1 MKVLQKFWVVN
12 QLKLETRQDTP
23 RTIHGLLEQNAQ
35 QWPDLILLKFDSGE
49 RYTSLQ
55 LLNEVRLLSANLH
68 ALGIRQNDYVL
79 SWLPNGPFSVLLYL
93 ALNYLGAIAVPFNT
107 AYRGNLLAHVLKNS
121 AATTLI
127 ADGRL
132 IDRLKDI
139 DLAQL
144 KTLIID
150 GDERLDQ
157 QSLRQ
162 YGTDVLRTNTSPP
175 LPPLDIKPHD
185 TAAVIYTSGT
195 TGPSKGV
202 LCSYQHLFTSA
213 MEFRHVGPGDTNLVA
228 LPMYHVGG
236 ILGLWFAL
244 IHGGCAAFVE
254 RFSTSKFWPTVK
266 ALEVTSVG
274 LLGAMVQYLMD
285 QAPSKEDK
293 KHPVKRAVIAPF
305 GDDALA
311 FGERFGIEVH
321 TEFNMTE
328 LSVPLW
334 GGPNPSARGTCGT
347 PRKGVKLKLVDTQGN
362 EVIPGETG
370 ELLVQVDD
378 PWSISHG
385 YLNNPQASARALR
398 DGWFHTGDLFTRDT
412 SDNYYF
418 VDRAK
423 DAIRRRGENISSFEV
438 EEELLAHPEI
448 TEAAVVA
455 VTGDGG
461 EDEILA
467 ILVSRDKRPV
477 DIPALTEFLGKRL
490 AHFMV
495 PRYFRFIQ
503 ELPRTPTQ
511 KVEKHVLR
519 TLGLTTDTV
528 DREAL
533 GIRLKADK
541 LEKR

>member
-1 MKVLQKFWVVN
+1 MPVKFWVTKPR
-12 QLKLETRQDTP
+12 KLEVLHDNP
-23 RTIHGLLEQNAQ
+23 RTIHALLERNAT
-35 QWPDLILLKFDSGE
+35 QWPDLIVLKFDSGE
-49 RYTSLQ
+49 SFSTCSLLNDVQ
-55 LLNEVRLLSANLH
+55 LLAGNLYS
-68 ALGIRQNDYVL
+68 LGVRQNEYVL

-93 ALNYLGAIAVPFNT
+93 ALNYLGAIAIPFNT
-107 AYRGNLLAHVLKNS
+107 AYRGNLLSHVLKNS
-121 AATTLI
+121 AATKLV

-132 IDRLKDI
+132 IERLQGVDTG
-139 DLAQL
+139 QL
-144 KTLIID
+144 NTLIIA
-150 GDERLDQ
+150 GDERLDDTALEQ
-157 QSLRQ
+157 YSTAILRDP
-162 YGTDVLRTNTSPP
+162 TPIA
-175 LPPLDIKPHD
+175 LPEPIINAHD

-202 LCSYQHLFTSA
+202 LCSYQHLYTSTT
-213 MEFRHVGPGDTNLVA
+213 EFRHVGPGDTNLVA
-228 LPMYHVGG
+228 LPMYHIGG

-244 IHGGCAAFVE
+244 VHGGCAAFVE

-274 LLGAMVQYLMD
+274 LLGAMVQYLMA
-285 QAPSKEDK
+285 QPASPQDK
-293 KHPVKRAVIAPF
+293 NHPVKRAVIAPF

-311 FGERFGIEVH
+311 FGKRFGIEVH

-334 GGPNPSARGTCGT
+334 GGPNPTARGTCGR
-347 PRKGVKLKLVDTQGN
+347 PRKGVELKLVDTQGN
-362 EVIPGETG
+362 QVATGEIG
-370 ELLVQVDD
+370 ELLVRTDD

-385 YLNNPQASARALR
+385 YLNNPQASAQALR

-412 SDNYYF
+412 EDNYYF

-438 EEELLAHPEI
+438 EEELLTHPQI
-448 TEAAVVA
+448 TGAAVVA
-455 VTGDGG
+455 VAGDGG

-467 ILVSRDKRPV
+467 ILVTQQNQPV
-477 DIPALTEFLGKRL
+477 DISALTEFLSKRL

-495 PRYFRFIQ
+495 PRYFRFIE

-519 TLGLTTDTV
+519 TTGLTKDSV

-533 GIRLKADK
+533 GIILKADK
-541 LEKR
+541 LGKR

>member
-1 MKVLQKFWVVN
+1 MLQDN
-12 QLKLETRQDTP
+12 P
-23 RTIHGLLEQNAQ
+23 CTIHALLERNAR

-49 RYTSLQ
+49 SFTSSS
-55 LLNEVRLLSANLH
+55 LLNEVQLLAGNLYY
-68 ALGIRQNDYVL
+68 LGIRQNEYVL

-107 AYRGNLLAHVLKNS
+107 AYRGNLLSQVLKNS
-121 AATTLI
+121 GATKLVT
-127 ADGRL
+127 DGRL
-132 IDRLKDI
+132 IERLQGI
-139 DLAQL
+139 DTGQL
-144 KTLIID
+144 NTLIIT
-150 GDERLDQ
+150 GDERLDNTPLEQ
-157 QSLRQ
+157 YCADILRE
-162 YGTDVLRTNTSPP
+162 TNSTM
-175 LPPLDIKPHD
+175 LPEPIINPHD

-202 LCSYQHLFTSA
+202 LCSYQHLYTSTI
-213 MEFRHVGPGDTNLVA
+213 EFRHVGPGDTNLVA
-228 LPMYHVGG
+228 LPMYHIGG

-244 IHGGCAAFVE
+244 VHGGCAAFVE

-274 LLGAMVQYLMD
+274 LLGAMVQYLMA
-285 QAPSKEDK
+285 QPASAQDK
-293 KHPVKRAVIAPF
+293 NHPVKRAVIAPF

-334 GGPNPSARGTCGT
+334 GGPNPTARGTCGT
-347 PRKGVKLKLVDTQGN
+347 PREGVELKLVDSRGN
-362 EVIPGETG
+362 EVAVGEMG
-370 ELLVQVDD
+370 ELLVHADD

-385 YLNNPQASARALR
+385 YLNNPQASAQALR
-398 DGWFHTGDLFTRDT
+398 DGWFHTGDLFTRDAE
-412 SDNYYF
+412 DNYYF

-438 EEELLAHPEI
+438 EEELMAHPQV

-455 VTGDGG
+455 VDGDGG

-467 ILVSRDKRPV
+467 ILVTRDKQPV
-477 DIPALTEFLGKRL
+477 DISALTGFLSKRL

-495 PRYFRFIQ
+495 PRYFRFAE

-511 KVEKHVLR
+511 KVEKHILR
-519 TLGLTTDTV
+519 SIGLTADSI

-533 GIRLKADK
+533 GIMLKADK
-541 LEKR
+541 LGKR